1 MIGTDPGDTDQRVTW
16 AFWAA
21 AGLVAI
27 GAVAPTALTAGG
39 HSRLA
44 SVIIPFGLAAIA
56 FGANAFMYRQG
67 RSVAVGLY
75 FVAGLAIVYGI
86 LAMVAV
92 PLRLAVLGTCPP
104 APAHC
109 PIGFE
114 QPLTSGENSGLGVA
128 TFCGVLA
135 IFVGFYGL
143 LMLYRRRPGGTGT
156 QPALWPSQPSA
167 KPAEPP
173 AAASTP
179 AMAEASAAATVPTGA
194 EVPAAVEAPA
204 PAVAAPEADDK
215 PRVVRPPRRRAPR
228 PRASAATKA
237 TEEPKELPAPDEPA
251 ELPAPEEPKELP
263 PPA

>member
-1 MIGTDPGDTDQRVTW
+1 VIGADPGDADQRVTW

-27 GAVAPTALTAGG
+27 GAVAPIALTAGA

-56 FGANAFMYRQG
+56 FGADAFMYRQG
-67 RSVAVGLY
+67 RPVAVSLY

-86 LAMVAV
+86 LTMLAV
-92 PLRLAVLGTCPP
+92 PLRLAVLGTCPT

-109 PIGFE
+109 PVGFE

-135 IFVGFYGL
+135 IFIGFYGL
-143 LMLYRRRPGGTGT
+143 LVLYRRRPGGTGT
-156 QPALWPSQPSA
+156 QPALWPSQPPA
-167 KPAEPP
+167 KPPEPP
-173 AAASTP
+173 AAATP
-179 AMAEASAAATVPTGA
+179 AAA
-194 EVPAAVEAPA
+194 EVSAP
-204 PAVAAPEADDK
+204 
-215 PRVVRPPRRRAPR
+215 
-228 PRASAATKA
+228 ATKA
-237 TEEPKELPAPDEPA
+237 TDEPKELPAPDEPA

>member
-21 AGLVAI
+21 AGVVAI
-27 GAVAPTALTAGG
+27 GAVAPIALTAGA
-39 HSRLA
+39 HSRIA
-44 SVIIPFGLAAIA
+44 NVIIPFGVAAVA

-67 RSVAVGLY
+67 RPVAVSLY

-86 LAMVAV
+86 LTMLAV

-104 APAHC
+104 APAQC

-143 LMLYRRRPGGTGT
+143 LMLYRRPPVAARTN
-156 QPALWPSQPSA
+156 QPAIWPSQPPA
-167 KPAEPP
+167 KPFEQPIV
-173 AAASTP
+173 AATP
-179 AMAEASAAATVPTGA
+179 SAAEAPS
-194 EVPAAVEAPA
+194 
-204 PAVAAPEADDK
+204 PAVAAAEADNK
-215 PRVVRPPRRRAPR
+215 PKVVRPPRGRAARTP
-228 PRASAATKA
+228 ATAATKA
-237 TEEPKELPAPDEPA
+237 TEEPKELSAPDEPV
-251 ELPAPEEPKELP
+251 ELPAPEELKELP

>member
-1 MIGTDPGDTDQRVTW
+1 VIGTDPGDADQRVTW

-21 AGLVAI
+21 SGLVAI
-27 GAVAPTALTAGG
+27 GAVAPIALTAGA

-44 SVIIPFGLAAIA
+44 NVIIPFGLAAIA
-56 FGANAFMYRQG
+56 FGADAFMYRQG
-67 RSVAVGLY
+67 RPVAVTLY

-86 LAMVAV
+86 LTMLAV
-92 PLRLAVLGTCPP
+92 PLRLAVLGTCPT
-104 APAHC
+104 APAQC
-109 PIGFE
+109 PVGFE

-143 LMLYRRRPGGTGT
+143 LVLYRRRRGGTGP
-156 QPALWPSQPSA
+156 QPALWPSQPPA
-167 KPAEPP
+167 KPAEPR
-173 AAASTP
+173 
-179 AMAEASAAATVPTGA
+179 
-194 EVPAAVEAPA
+194 
-204 PAVAAPEADDK
+204 AVAAAEADDK

-237 TEEPKELPAPDEPA
+237 MDEPKELPAPDEPA